1 MVRIWED
8 TIDEIDVKKQM
19 INRKIPLLVDISDIS
34 AFNINYELN
43 TEVIEIYDKAQIRN
57 ILNFTKRYADRKLS
71 PQLLFETENGV
82 EYKSFMVNFKD
93 PFGKNPRIDNNFP
106 VAMQKQIEKELLSI
120 LGKDSFTIETNDI
133 VEIMISVPNVYD

>member
-57 ILNFTKRYADRKLS
+57 ILNFTVFRERESLRFQSWDESYSLK
-71 PQLLFETENGV
+71 
-82 EYKSFMVNFKD
+82 
-93 PFGKNPRIDNNFP
+93 I
-106 VAMQKQIEKELLSI
+106 
-120 LGKDSFTIETNDI
+120 
-133 VEIMISVPNVYD
+133 